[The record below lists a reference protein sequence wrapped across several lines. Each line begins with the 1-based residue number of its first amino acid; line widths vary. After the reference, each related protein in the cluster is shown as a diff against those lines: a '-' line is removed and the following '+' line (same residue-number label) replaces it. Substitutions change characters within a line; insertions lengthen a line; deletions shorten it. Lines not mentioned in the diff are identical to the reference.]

1 MKILNKILIILV
13 LIIGIFGIFGMKPIY
28 ASSLSNDVGG
38 FKANITNNVVK
49 STSTLRSIAGRFLG
63 FLRIVAALALVI
75 IVGTTGYKYIVL
87 ATPDMKKELK
97 KEMLPIILGLI
108 FIFGAVSLAQFI
120 LSAVGG

>member
-13 LIIGIFGIFGMKPIY
+13 LMTGIFGIFEVKPIY

-49 STSTLRSIAGRFLG
+49 STSTLRSIAGRFL
-63 FLRIVAALALVI
+63 AALALVI

>member
-13 LIIGIFGIFGMKPIY
+13 LMTGIFGIFEVKPIY